1 MRSKKNVR
9 RLYKSR
15 KHLVQ
20 KRNRR
25 PKHSRRGRRAKSGR
39 RSRKARGLL
48 SKICSQGTCR
58 TPSLSPRS
66 KLLQQAEESRRQIG
80 KLTRQAKS
88 LKRKNE
94 KVNALFSREDGK
106 SIVSQRRKGRFL
118 IEKQQLMLL
127 HNQLKK
133 RNDSLNKF
141 ILKTEPMLSR
151 LQERIN
157 AITKLIDNEMDP
169 NRKHKLMEENR
180 EKEDQL
186 SQYRDVINKYTKE
199 MEENKL
205 RFDTEKKKILR
216 KYRI

>member
-1 MRSKKNVR
+1 MRSKKNIR
-9 RLYKSR
+9 RAHKSR

-25 PKHSRRGRRAKSGR
+25 PKNTRRGKRSKLGR
-39 RSRKARGLL
+39 RSRKARGIF

-94 KVNALFSREDGK
+94 EVNTLFSRQDGK

-118 IEKQQLMLL
+118 VDKQQLILL
-127 HNQLKK
+127 QNQLKK
-133 RNDSLNKF
+133 RNDSLNAF

-157 AITKLIDNEMDP
+157 TINKDIDKAKDQ
-169 NRKHKLMEENR
+169 NRKNKLMEENR
-180 EKEDQL
+180 EKEEQL

-205 RFDTEKKKILR
+205 RFDTEKKKLLR
-216 KYRI
+216 KYRR

>member
-1 MRSKKNVR
+1 MRSKKNIR
-9 RLYKSR
+9 RAHKSR

-20 KRNRR
+20 KRNKRPNNTRR
-25 PKHSRRGRRAKSGR
+25 SKRSKLGR

-94 KVNALFSREDGK
+94 EVNTLFSREHGK

-118 IEKQQLMLL
+118 VEKQQLILL
-127 HNQLKK
+127 QNQLKK
-133 RNDSLNKF
+133 RNDSLHEF
-141 ILKTEPMLSR
+141 ILRKEPMLSR
-151 LQERIN
+151 LQESIDS
-157 AITKLIDNEMDP
+157 TKELIDTVKDP
-169 NRKHKLMEENR
+169 NRKNKLMEENR
-180 EKEDQL
+180 EKEEQL
-186 SQYRDVINKYTKE
+186 TRYTDIINKYRDE
-199 MEENKL
+199 MKKNKL
-205 RFDTEKKKILR
+205 RFDTEKKKLQR
-216 KYRI
+216 KYRR